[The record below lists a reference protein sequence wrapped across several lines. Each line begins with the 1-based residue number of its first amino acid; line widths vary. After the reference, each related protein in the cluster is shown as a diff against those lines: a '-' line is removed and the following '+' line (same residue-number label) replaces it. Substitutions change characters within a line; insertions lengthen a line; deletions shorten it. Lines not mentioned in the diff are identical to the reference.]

1 MAAEQPKMRLQ
12 VVGIDGSSGSA
23 RALQW
28 ALARAE
34 RLGPVEP
41 VIAWRY
47 PWWALVPTA
56 TGTLLPPNHE
66 DFDAIATRMASKM
79 LDRADVERYRD
90 PVVIHG
96 AAGPALVAAAD
107 RASLLVVGTR
117 GRSSLTGGL
126 LGSVS
131 LHCVHHATV
140 PVAVVPPDASIDDHF
155 DRVVVGIDGS
165 KHGAAALEWAID
177 NTPPGSQ
184 IDVIHAWHSETTVAE
199 VAALAAERIEALSH
213 QLVVDAIDEV
223 RDRIEETGRHLS
235 GRSRRGDP
243 RRVLHSQSEQAD
255 LLVVGARG
263 HEGLA
268 HLLLGSVA
276 GSLVHQPATT
286 TVVVR

>member
-1 MAAEQPKMRLQ
+1 MADEQSKTNVQ
-12 VVGIDGSSGSA
+12 VVGIDGSPGSA
-23 RALQW
+23 QALQW
-28 ALARAE
+28 ALARTE

-66 DFDAIATRMASKM
+66 EFDAIAKRMAMKM
-79 LDRADVERYRD
+79 LDRVDAERYRD

-96 AAGPALVAAAD
+96 AAGPALVAVAD
-107 RASLLVVGTR
+107 RASLLAVGTR
-117 GRSSLTGGL
+117 GRSSLTGAI

-140 PVAVVPPDASIDDHF
+140 PVAVVPAGVSIDDRF

-165 KHGAAALEWAID
+165 KHGTAALEWAID
-177 NTPPGSQ
+177 NTPQGSR

-199 VAALAAERIEALSH
+199 IAALAAERIEALSH
-213 QLVVDAIDEV
+213 QLVVDAIDAV
-223 RDRIEETGRHLS
+223 RDRIEETGRHIS

-263 HEGLA
+263 HEGVA

-276 GSLVHQPATT
+276 SSLVHQPRTT